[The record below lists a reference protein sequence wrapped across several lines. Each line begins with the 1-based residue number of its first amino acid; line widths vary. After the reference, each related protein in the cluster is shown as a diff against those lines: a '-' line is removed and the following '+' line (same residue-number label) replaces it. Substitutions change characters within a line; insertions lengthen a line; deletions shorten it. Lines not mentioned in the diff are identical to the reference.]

1 MLPKTGRPP
10 LDNPKR
16 EMLRIRVTADEK
28 ASIMAFSKESGVGL
42 LDLLRIGIETV
53 KKK

>member
-1 MLPKTGRPP
+1 MQKTGRPP
-10 LDNPKR
+10 LENPKNDS
-16 EMLRIRVTADEK
+16 MRIRVTTDEK
-28 ASIMAFSKESGVGL
+28 KPIMAFSKENGIGL

>member
-1 MLPKTGRPP
+1 MPKTGRPP

-28 ASIMAFSKESGVGL
+28 ALIMAFSRENGIGL
-42 LDLLRIGIETV
+42 LDLLRLGIKAA
-53 KKK
+53 KK

>member
-1 MLPKTGRPP
+1 MSPKTGRPP
-10 LDNPKR
+10 LSDPKR
-16 EMLRIRVTADEK
+16 EMLRIRVTSNEK
-28 ASIMAFSKESGVGL
+28 EQIMAFSKECGIGL